1 MLNIVYMPP
10 QDPYTRPMRC
20 TVLLCTVF
28 GGMMAG
34 GMIYGKVYKFA
45 HDLLACPLIES
56 VG

>member
-45 HDLLACPLIES
+45 YCPLIES